1 MKKRIFPLGLSLL
14 IYGIVTLVV
23 LALAIFVTIRQHDNP
38 QTWRV
43 IVVWVLFAI
52 VLYFTVSPLII
63 YSIKLKDNT
72 LSMMKDFGLFPEDRV
87 QDKESVNLKE
97 IKEYKVILSEKNSKG
112 EPYKTKAPKRTFISF
127 TMNDEEGTVKRLFVH
142 NLGKKQLV
150 KLLDLIKE
158 ISGIEVSTE

>member
-1 MKKRIFPLGLSLL
+1 MKKRIFPLGISIL

-23 LALAIFVTIRQHDNP
+23 LGLAIFITIRQQEDT
-38 QTWRV
+38 QLWRI

-52 VLYFTVSPLII
+52 VLLFTVTPII
-63 YSIKLKDNT
+63 VYSIKLKDNT

-87 QDKESVNLKE
+87 QYKESVNLKE
-97 IKEYKVILSEKNSKG
+97 IKEYKVILSEKDSRG

-127 TMNDEEGTVKRLFVH
+127 TMNDEQGTVKRLFVH

-158 ISGIEVSTE
+158 ISGIEVTTE